1 MSMTLHID
9 MADGP
14 IDRPRSITASGL
26 ARGVA
31 RLSAS
36 FTHSDG
42 SVWQSRAAFA
52 IAEDGALDVATAVP
66 LEGSWQDAEPMAP
79 VWALRQ
85 VSAPVPPELS
95 DSTEPRRIE
104 LHLVDAAGN
113 EAETTIVQ
121 HLVAPGVTRREV
133 REGDLSGTLFTPPG
147 EGPHPLIVLLNG
159 SGGGTPESRAALF
172 ASHGY
177 AAFALAYFKAPGRPE
192 YISATPLEYFEQA
205 LAWAA
210 RELQPRAG
218 FIAVAGHSRGGEL
231 ALLLAST
238 FPERIS
244 AVIGYVPSAVI
255 HGTLRAGRPD
265 ELRDATAWTWRGE
278 PLRNIWHNN
287 PDADWHAFDHPSAPD
302 VPLRQAPAFLTVERN
317 AEFTAAA
324 RIPVE
329 RIAGPV
335 LVISG
340 SDDGFW
346 PSEAYCD
353 RIKADLVAREHPWP
367 VEHVHNAGAGHAI
380 GFPFVPTTD
389 IAKVHPVAGVAID
402 GGGTPV
408 ANARA
413 NRRSWERVLAFL
425 AAARAEHEAQT

>member
-1 MSMTLHID
+1 MSITLHID
-9 MADGP
+9 TPDGP
-14 IDRPRSITASGL
+14 IDLPRSISARGLASG
-26 ARGVA
+26 VA
-31 RLSAS
+31 QLSAS
-36 FTHSDG
+36 FTHPDG
-42 SVWQSRAAFA
+42 SVWQSHAEFAVAA
-52 IAEDGALDVATAVP
+52 DGELDVATALP
-66 LEGSWQDAEPMAP
+66 LEGDWHDAEPMAP

-85 VSAPVPPELS
+85 VSPPVNLDLS
-95 DSTEPRRIE
+95 DSTEPRRIA
-104 LHLVDAAGN
+104 LRLVDAAGE
-113 EAETTIVQ
+113 EAQADFVQ
-121 HLVAPGVTRREV
+121 RLVTPGVTRREV
-133 REGDLSGTLFTPPG
+133 REGDLSGTIFTPPG

-159 SGGGTPESRAALF
+159 SGGGTPEQRAALF
-172 ASHGY
+172 ASRGY

-192 YISATPLEYFEQA
+192 YISGTPLEYFEQA
-205 LAWAA
+205 LVWAA
-210 RELQPRAG
+210 RELQPRTG

-231 ALLLAST
+231 ALLLGST
-238 FPERIS
+238 FPERVS

-255 HGTLRAGRPD
+255 HGTLRAGHPD
-265 ELRDATAWTWRGE
+265 EPRDATAWTWRGE
-278 PLRNIWHNN
+278 PLRNIWREN
-287 PDADWHAFDHPSAPD
+287 PQADWHAFDHPPKPHA
-302 VPLRQAPAFLTVERN
+302 PLRQAPAFLTVERN
-317 AEFTAAA
+317 GVFTAAA

-335 LVISG
+335 LLISG

-425 AAARAEHEAQT
+425 AAALAEHEAQT